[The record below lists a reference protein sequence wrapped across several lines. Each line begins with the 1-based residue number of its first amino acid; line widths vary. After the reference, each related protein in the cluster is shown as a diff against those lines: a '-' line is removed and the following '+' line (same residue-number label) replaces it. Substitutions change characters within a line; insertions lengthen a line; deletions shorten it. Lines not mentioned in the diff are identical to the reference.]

1 MGNPK
6 NTTPVPRLAARIG
19 TLRRLEI
26 LLRVAESGG
35 IVSAAEQLHLT
46 QPSASTH
53 LRKLAEGIDMPLYEL
68 VGRRIKLTE
77 AGEQVVVAA
86 REIFGSLERLEMRLS
101 ELQGMQAGRL
111 SLAVASS
118 ANAFIPHLLGPFC
131 KRYPGIEVDLQVG
144 NRDQLLERLDHNL
157 DDLYFVSDPPDDTR
171 LEAVPLISN
180 PLVVIASREHPLA
193 RKRKLR
199 WSDIA
204 NERFVVRE
212 VGSGTRHTVN
222 QFLAD
227 HGLALREQMT
237 IASNEALKHAVM
249 AGLGLAIVSGH
260 ILDQGDREDLAI
272 LPVEGFP
279 LPQFWYLV
287 NAKERVTSVLAR
299 TFRDFLLGEGLE
311 ILKDGMSYWEKHHRP
326 KLPKQP
332 PLVSQ

>member
-1 MGNPK
+1 MK
-6 NTTPVPRLAARIG
+6 NSTPVPRLASRIG

-68 VGRRIKLTE
+68 VGRRIRLTE
-77 AGEQVVVAA
+77 AGDQVVQAA
-86 REIFGSLERLEMRLS
+86 REIFGSIERLEMRLS

-111 SLAVASS
+111 SLGVASS

-131 KRYPGIEVDLQVG
+131 KRFPGIEVDLQVG
-144 NRDQLLERLDHNL
+144 NRAQLLERLEHNL
-157 DDLYFVSDPPDDTR
+157 DDFYFVSDPPVSPA

-180 PLVVIASREHPLA
+180 PLVVIASREHPLS
-193 RKRKLR
+193 RKRKLLWR
-199 WSDIA
+199 DVA
-204 NERFVVRE
+204 GERFLVRE
-212 VGSGTRHTVN
+212 TGSGTRHTVS
-222 QFLAD
+222 QFLAEQ
-227 HGLALREQMT
+227 GLEVREQMT
-237 IASNEALKHAVM
+237 IASNEALKHSVM
-249 AGLGLAIVSGH
+249 AGLGLAVVSGH
-260 ILDQGDREDLAI
+260 ILDQGDREDVAI

-287 NAKERVTSVLAR
+287 NARERTTSVVAR
-299 TFRDFLLGEGLE
+299 TFREFLLGDGLE

-332 PLVSQ
+332 PIVS

>member
-1 MGNPK
+1 MK
-6 NTTPVPRLAARIG
+6 NSTPVPRLASRIG

-68 VGRRIKLTE
+68 VGRRIRLTE
-77 AGEQVVVAA
+77 AGDQVVQAA
-86 REIFGSLERLEMRLS
+86 REISGSIERLEMRLS

-131 KRYPGIEVDLQVG
+131 KRFPGIEVDLQVG
-144 NRDQLLERLDHNL
+144 NREQLLERLEYNL
-157 DDLYFVSDPPDDTR
+157 DDFYFVSDPPSNTA

-180 PLVVIASREHPLA
+180 PLVVIASREHPLSH
-193 RKRKLR
+193 KRKLR
-199 WSDIA
+199 WSDVA
-204 NERFVVRE
+204 GERFLVRE
-212 VGSGTRHTVN
+212 TGSGTRHTVS
-222 QFLAD
+222 QFLAEQ
-227 HGLALREQMT
+227 GLEVREQMT

-249 AGLGLAIVSGH
+249 AGLGLAVVSGH
-260 ILDQGDREDLAI
+260 ILDQGDREDVAI

-279 LPQFWYLV
+279 LQQFWYLV
-287 NAKERVTSVLAR
+287 NARERTTSVVAR
-299 TFRDFLLGEGLE
+299 TFREFLLGDGLE

-332 PLVSQ
+332 PIVS